1 MQKKVETVKAPKAI
15 GPYAQGVKAGGF
27 VFTSGQIA
35 LDPVTNNV
43 EETAIEGQTERVILN
58 LQAVLEAA
66 DMTLDNVVKT
76 TCYLHNMSDFA
87 AFNEIY
93 AKFFTANPAR
103 SCIAAKE
110 LPRGVLVEID
120 AVAYCKALPLNRVDA
135 DEDFDQGSVERVSL

>member
-1 MQKKVETVKAPKAI
+1 MQFPRNLSMTHKNTMRNKIETDKAPKAI
-15 GPYAQGVKAGGF
+15 GPYSQAIQIGSF
-27 VFTSGQIA
+27 VFTSGQIP

-43 EETAIEGQTERVILN
+43 EETTIEGQTERVICN

-76 TCYLHNMSDFA
+76 TCYLQNMSDFA
-87 AFNEIY
+87 AFNAVY
-93 AKFFTANPAR
+93 VKFFTAEPAR

-120 AVAYCKALPLNRVDA
+120 AIAC
-135 DEDFDQGSVERVSL
+135 E

>member
-1 MQKKVETVKAPKAI
+1 MQEKIETDKAPKAI
-15 GPYAQGVKAGGF
+15 GPYTQAVKIGEF

-43 EETAIEGQTERVILN
+43 EETTVAGQTERVILN

-66 DMTLDNVVKT
+66 DSSLELVVKT
-76 TCYLHNMSDFA
+76 TCFLQNMSDFA

-93 AKFFTANPAR
+93 AKYFTAKPAR
-103 SCIAAKE
+103 SCIAVRE

-120 AVAYCKALPLNRVDA
+120 AIAVVREQKSR
-135 DEDFDQGSVERVSL
+135 

>member
-1 MQKKVETVKAPKAI
+1 MQKKIETDKAPKAI
-15 GPYAQGVKAGGF
+15 GSYSQAVKAGSF

-43 EETAIEGQTERVILN
+43 EETGIEGQTERVILN

-66 DMTLDNVVKT
+66 DLTLDNVVKT
-76 TCYLHNMSDFA
+76 TCFLQNMSDFA
-87 AFNEIY
+87 AFNAVY
-93 AKFFTANPAR
+93 AKFFTAKPAR

-120 AVAYCKALPLNRVDA
+120 AIAC
-135 DEDFDQGSVERVSL
+135 E